1 MEQHMCGRF
10 FATMSDS
17 ELMDAYGIVTKLN
30 LPSRYNIAPTTPV
43 LVVHLDERG
52 QRRVS
57 PMRWGLV
64 PSWAKEVGT
73 APLFNARAET
83 VAEKPAFKGA
93 FKYRRGLVA
102 ANGWYEWQKTGA
114 KTKQAYAL
122 HLANFAP
129 LAMACIWEVWEGRG
143 EGSWLETCSI
153 LTTSAIGP
161 AAAVHERM
169 PVLIEP
175 GDYKLWMHGAP
186 PAFSSLSQD
195 MADRLRL
202 TPVGPAV
209 GNVANDG
216 PQLLEPAVQ

>member
-1 MEQHMCGRF
+1 MCGRF
-10 FATMSDS
+10 FSTLTDE
-17 ELMDAYGIVTKLN
+17 ELMDNFDIVSRLN

-43 LVVHLDERG
+43 MVVHLGERG
-52 QRRVS
+52 QRRLS

-64 PSWAKEVGT
+64 PGWAKEVGQV
-73 APLFNARAET
+73 PLFNARCET

-102 ANGWYEWQKTGA
+102 ANGWYEWQKTGT

-122 HLANFAP
+122 HLPNFAP

-169 PVLIEP
+169 PVLIHP
-175 GDYKLWMHGAP
+175 SDYRLWLHGAP
-186 PAFSSLSQD
+186 PAFSTLSQD
-195 MADRLRL
+195 MVDHIAL

-216 PQLLEPAVQ
+216 PELLRL

>member
-1 MEQHMCGRF
+1 MCGRF
-10 FATMSDS
+10 FSTLTDD
-17 ELMDAYGIVTKLN
+17 ELMDTFDVVTRLH

-43 LVVHLDERG
+43 LVVYLDEKG
-52 QRRVS
+52 QRRLS

-64 PSWAKEVGT
+64 PSWAKEVGSI
-73 APLFNARAET
+73 PLFNARSES

-93 FKYRRGLVA
+93 FKYRRGLVV

-161 AAAVHERM
+161 AAAVHDRM
-169 PVLIEP
+169 PVLIES
-175 GDYKLWMHGAP
+175 GDYRLWMQGPP
-186 PAFSSLSQD
+186 PAFSALSND
-195 MADRLRL
+195 MVDRIRL

-216 PQLLEPAVQ
+216 PQLLQPVEQEPC

>member
-1 MEQHMCGRF
+1 MCGRF
-10 FATMSDS
+10 FQTTPMEEMQIAFAVSS
-17 ELMDAYGIVTKLN
+17 RLA

-43 LVVHLDERG
+43 LVVHLDEKG
-52 QRRVS
+52 TRRLS

-64 PSWAKEVGT
+64 PSWAREVGT
-73 APLFNARAET
+73 VPLFNARSET

-93 FKYRRGLVA
+93 YKYRRGLVA

-129 LAMACIWEVWEGRG
+129 LAFACIWEVWEGRG
-143 EGSWLETCSI
+143 EGSWLETCTI

-169 PVLIEP
+169 PVLVEP
-175 GDYKLWMHGAP
+175 GDYNLWMRGSP
-186 PAFSSLSQD
+186 PGFSALSQEIV
-195 MADRLRL
+195 DRICL

-209 GNVANDG
+209 GNVMNEG
-216 PQLLEPAVQ
+216 PALLEPMNLLA

>member
-1 MEQHMCGRF
+1 MESQMCGRF
-10 FATMSDS
+10 FLTMTDS

-30 LPSRYNIAPTTPV
+30 LPPRYNIAPTTPV
-43 LVVHLDERG
+43 LVVHHDEKG
-52 QRRVS
+52 QRRLS

-64 PSWAKEVGT
+64 PSWAKAIGSV
-73 APLFNARAET
+73 PLFNARAET
-83 VAEKPAFKGA
+83 VAQKPAFKGA

-122 HLANFAP
+122 HLSNFAP
-129 LAMACIWEVWEGRG
+129 LALACIWELWEGRG
-143 EGSWLETCSI
+143 EGSWLESCSVV
-153 LTTSAIGP
+153 TTSAIGP

-175 GDYKLWMHGAP
+175 SDYKLWMHGAP
-186 PAFSSLSQD
+186 IAFGALSQNI
-195 MADRLRL
+195 ADRICL

-216 PQLLEPAVQ
+216 PYLVEPVT

>member
-1 MEQHMCGRF
+1 MCGRF
-10 FATMSDS
+10 FSTMTDV
-17 ELMDAYGIVTKLN
+17 ELADTYHITTRLN

-43 LVVHLDERG
+43 LVVHMDEKG
-52 QRRVS
+52 QRRLS

-64 PSWAKEVGT
+64 PGWAKHVGT
-73 APLFNARAET
+73 VPLFNARSET
-83 VAEKPAFKGA
+83 VSEKPAFKGA
-93 FKYRRGLVA
+93 YKYRRGLVA
-102 ANGWYEWQKTGA
+102 ANGWYEWQKTGT

-143 EGSWLETCSI
+143 EGSWLETCAV

-169 PVLIEP
+169 PMLIEP
-175 GDYKLWMHGAP
+175 ADYVRWMKGPPPGFGA
-186 PAFSSLSQD
+186 LSQTL
-195 MADRLRL
+195 ADRITL

-209 GNVANDG
+209 GNVNNDG
-216 PQLLEPAVQ
+216 PQLLQPLP

>member
-1 MEQHMCGRF
+1 MCGRF
-10 FATMSDS
+10 FSTLTND
-17 ELMDAYGIVTKLN
+17 ELADAFGVVSRLN

-43 LVVHLDERG
+43 TVVHMDEKG
-52 QRRVS
+52 GRRLS

-64 PSWAKEVGT
+64 PSWAKEVGSV
-73 APLFNARAET
+73 PLFNARSET

-93 FKYRRGLVA
+93 FKYRRGLVP
-102 ANGWYEWQKTGA
+102 ANGWYEWQKTGT
-114 KTKQAYAL
+114 KTKQAYAV

-129 LAMACIWEVWEGRG
+129 LAMACIWEVWQGRG
-143 EGSWLETCSI
+143 EGSWLESCSI

-169 PVLIEP
+169 PVLIDP
-175 GDYKLWMHGAP
+175 ADYAMWMTGVP
-186 PAFSSLSQD
+186 PALSTLSQSLV
-195 MADRLRL
+195 DRLML

-216 PQLLEPAVQ
+216 PALLQPVTQML